1 MRGKNE
7 EYKCEKCDFSTNRKS
22 KLQGH
27 ICILSNKHRDTQ
39 KHKKTF
45 KCKVCEEKL
54 TTKGI
59 MKRHLHD
66 RHSGGRPFDCLIC
79 SKSFKQKNHLKR
91 HMNSSRCLR
100 DKNNMDQNG
109 KRLFSCEVCG
119 KKSKKRSNLERHM
132 RVHDGKRPYDCKK
145 CYKSFK
151 YPGCL
156 KDHMISWHS
165 SDKQFHCEKCLKPF
179 RKKSSLKEHLRWRH
193 RSKEG
198 NEKPRTTESE
208 EAKKEVVPQYKC
220 DLCNFTM
227 DRQVNLE
234 AHMLVR
240 HSI

>member
-1 MRGKNE
+1 
-7 EYKCEKCDFSTNRKS
+7 
-22 KLQGH
+22 
-27 ICILSNKHRDTQ
+27 
-39 KHKKTF
+39 
-45 KCKVCEEKL
+45 
-54 TTKGI
+54 
-59 MKRHLHD
+59 
-66 RHSGGRPFDCLIC
+66 
-79 SKSFKQKNHLKR
+79 
-91 HMNSSRCLR
+91 MNSLRCLR
-100 DKNNMDQNG
+100 DKNNMGQNG
-109 KRLFSCEVCG
+109 KRLLSCEVCG

-132 RVHDGKRPYDCKK
+132 RVHDGERPYDCEK

-165 SDKQFHCEKCLKPF
+165 SDKQFSSEKCLKPF
-179 RKKSSLKEHLRWRH
+179 RKKASLKKHIRRRH

-198 NEKPRTTESE
+198 NEKLRTTKSE

>member
-1 MRGKNE
+1 
-7 EYKCEKCDFSTNRKS
+7 
-22 KLQGH
+22 
-27 ICILSNKHRDTQ
+27 
-39 KHKKTF
+39 
-45 KCKVCEEKL
+45 
-54 TTKGI
+54 
-59 MKRHLHD
+59 
-66 RHSGGRPFDCLIC
+66 
-79 SKSFKQKNHLKR
+79 
-91 HMNSSRCLR
+91 
-100 DKNNMDQNG
+100 
-109 KRLFSCEVCG
+109 
-119 KKSKKRSNLERHM
+119 M
-132 RVHDGKRPYDCKK
+132 RVHDGKRPYDCEK

-179 RKKSSLKEHLRWRH
+179 RKKSSLKEHLRRRH

-220 DLCNFTM
+220 DLCNFLVN
-227 DRQVNLE
+227 RQVNLE